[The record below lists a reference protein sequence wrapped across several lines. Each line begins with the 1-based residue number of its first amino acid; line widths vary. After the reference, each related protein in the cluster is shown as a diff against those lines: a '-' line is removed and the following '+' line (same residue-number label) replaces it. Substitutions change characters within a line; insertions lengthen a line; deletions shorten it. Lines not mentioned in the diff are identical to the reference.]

1 MGEKGNLLDMG
12 EDVFANLAEQ
22 GPQFWIAYKQY
33 QLARDKGD
41 KGDQTRVTAP
51 AAPRASAYDPAD
63 EGAGHP
69 AGG

>member
-22 GPQFWIAYKQY
+22 GPQFWVAYKQY

-41 KGDQTRVTAP
+41 QARVTAP
-51 AAPRASAYDPAD
+51 AAPQASAYDPPD